1 MWVDPV
7 ADPGIAVGHELYEYS
22 VIRCVPAVENEA
34 VKASRVFWDG
44 VGVRDRGNSRFDHQQ
59 VSRGGQENHL

>member
-1 MWVDPV
+1 MWVDPA
-7 ADPGIAVGHELYEYS
+7 ADPGIAVGHELYKYS
-22 VIRCVPAVENEA
+22 VIRCVPAVEDEA

>member
-7 ADPGIAVGHELYEYS
+7 ADPGIAVGHELYKYS
-22 VIRCVPAVENEA
+22 VIRCVPAVEDEA
-34 VKASRVFWDG
+34 VKASRVFWD
-44 VGVRDRGNSRFDHQQ
+44 GVRDRGNSRFDHQQ